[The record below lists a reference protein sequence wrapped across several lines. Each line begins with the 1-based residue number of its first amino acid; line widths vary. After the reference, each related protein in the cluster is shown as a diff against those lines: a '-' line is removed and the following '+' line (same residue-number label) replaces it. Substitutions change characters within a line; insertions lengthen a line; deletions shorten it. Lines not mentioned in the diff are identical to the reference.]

1 MPYIVRFIDD
11 YGMLIVFQSFPM
23 LSRLMLEAPDHGPTE
38 QFVYILSDAI
48 ADREGTSINE
58 LDIKNRV
65 VERSL
70 SFVNAERICFLHLA
84 LLYHRTR
91 EVSMHQIFLQFLV
104 AEATV
109 LPATRPADADYG
121 EL

>member
-1 MPYIVRFIDD
+1 
-11 YGMLIVFQSFPM
+11 
-23 LSRLMLEAPDHGPTE
+23 MLEAPDHGPTE

-70 SFVNAERICFLHLA
+70 SFVNAERICFLRLA
-84 LLYHRTR
+84 LLYHRAR

-104 AEATV
+104 AEVTV

>member
-1 MPYIVRFIDD
+1 
-11 YGMLIVFQSFPM
+11 
-23 LSRLMLEAPDHGPTE
+23 MLEAPDHGPTE
-38 QFVYILSDAI
+38 QYVYILSDAM
-48 ADREGTSINE
+48 ADREGTNINE

-70 SFVNAERICFLHLA
+70 SFVNAEQICFLHLVLPPGPRGEHA
-84 LLYHRTR
+84 PNIPSISRCGT
-91 EVSMHQIFLQFLV
+91 
-104 AEATV
+104 TV